1 MKRIKFSLV
10 AAMLLISASGVQAQS
25 IGDLLTGLGKTL
37 VGDKATT
44 AASLKGTWTYT
55 GPACEFESD
64 NLLSKAGGSA
74 VSTKIENK
82 ITPVLKKYGV
92 QGIVYTFDGNGN
104 YTTKI
109 KKRTIKGTYTF
120 DSKKKTITFKPH
132 YGKEYTANVS
142 ILSNQMTL
150 VFNADKLMHVL
161 QTISNTAAKQ
171 NSTAATINT
180 LMKNYNGMRLG
191 FRLKK

>member
-1 MKRIKFSLV
+1 MKRIKFFLV

-25 IGDLLTGLGKTL
+25 IGDLLTGPGKTL

-104 YTTKI
+104 YTTTI

-142 ILSNQMTL
+142 ILNNQMTL

-180 LMKNYNGMRLG
+180 LMKSYNGMRLG

>member
-1 MKRIKFSLV
+1 MKRIKFFLV

-104 YTTKI
+104 YPTKI

-142 ILSNQMTL
+142 ILNNQMTL

>member
-1 MKRIKFSLV
+1 MKRIKFFLV

-92 QGIVYTFDGNGN
+92 QGIVYTFDGDQEAHHQGHVHLRQQEEDHHLQAPLRQGVHRHCQH
-104 YTTKI
+104 TKQPADTRLQRRPADARAADHI
-109 KKRTIKGTYTF
+109 EHRCKAELHSRYHQHTDEELQWYALRIQTEEVKG
-120 DSKKKTITFKPH
+120 
-132 YGKEYTANVS
+132 
-142 ILSNQMTL
+142 
-150 VFNADKLMHVL
+150 
-161 QTISNTAAKQ
+161 
-171 NSTAATINT
+171 
-180 LMKNYNGMRLG
+180 
-191 FRLKK
+191 

>member
-1 MKRIKFSLV
+1 MKRIKFFLV

-82 ITPVLKKYGV
+82 ITSVLKKYGV

-104 YTTKI
+104 YTTTI

-142 ILSNQMTL
+142 ILNNQMTL